1 MIPNLKN
8 FYRNKLGINIDT
20 VNTNKYS
27 DIGINRRLSEFERN
41 KIQTQIEDIYD
52 TFITRVSDGRSIDK
66 SEVDKIGQGRV
77 WSGYDAKKIGLVDV
91 YGGLE
96 TAINI
101 TASIAEIKD
110 YRIIS
115 LPKKQDPIEKF
126 FNDMDQK
133 SQIKK
138 YVLEKLGANS
148 SLVPVELLIED
159 DRIQAR
165 IPYNIKF
172 K

>member
-1 MIPNLKN
+1 M
-8 FYRNKLGINIDT
+8 
-20 VNTNKYS
+20 
-27 DIGINRRLSEFERN
+27 
-41 KIQTQIEDIYD
+41 TQ
-52 TFITRVSDGRSIDK
+52 
-66 SEVDKIGQGRV
+66 
-77 WSGYDAKKIGLVDV
+77 KKIGLVDV

-96 TAINI
+96 RAINI

-115 LPKKQDPIEKF
+115 LPKKQDPIEKL
-126 FNDMDQK
+126 FNDIDEK

-148 SLVPVELLIED
+148 SLVPIELLIED
-159 DRIQAR
+159 DRIHAR
-165 IPYNIKF
+165 IPYNIKL